1 LKNNL
6 IDQLIQYKVMRKTL
20 LLTGTLAMAIAIVGC
35 NQVRR
40 DTGRAYMPDMSYS
53 RAYETYSSTEELTAA
68 GVHYNARPVEG
79 TVARGAMGSYPFK
92 NDSIGYARSAE
103 VKNPLDPTAVDLKEA
118 ERMYLIHCGICHGAK
133 LDGNGPLWKGGD
145 GPYPAAPR
153 NLITDPITANMAEGT
168 MFHSIT
174 YGKNLMGA
182 YASQLSTKQRWEIVT
197 FIKSKQAEAKGT
209 AAPVAAPAAAPA
221 ATTPAVAAN

>member
-1 LKNNL
+1 MKKLA
-6 IDQLIQYKVMRKTL
+6 
-20 LLTGTLAMAIAIVGC
+20 LLTGTIAMAFAIVGC

-53 RAYETYSSTEELTAA
+53 RAYETYASTEALTKA

-79 TVARGAMGSYPFK
+79 AVARGATAPYPFK

-103 VKNPLDPTAVDLKEA
+103 VKNPLDPTTVNLKEA
-118 ERMYLIHCGICHGAK
+118 ERLYLINCGICHGPK

-153 NLITDPITANMAEGT
+153 NLIGDPIATTMAEGT

-174 YGKNLMGA
+174 YGKNLMGG
-182 YASQLSTKQRWEIVT
+182 YGSQLSSKNRWAIVT
-197 FIKSKQAEAKGT
+197 YIKTKQAEAAGAAT
-209 AAPVAAPAAAPA
+209 AAVK
-221 ATTPAVAAN
+221 